1 MPFTLVTWA
10 LLSGRFLYENYG
22 FGLNIS
28 KWALKESQTRQTN
41 FIKKKKKPLVY
52 HNHGSTQ
59 RFSGYSSFV
68 VHDSPSKDST

>member
-41 FIKKKKKPLVY
+41 FIKKKKNPLY
-52 HNHGSTQ
+52 ITITDQH
-59 RFSGYSSFV
+59 
-68 VHDSPSKDST
+68 KDSAVTLIL

>member
-28 KWALKESQTRQTN
+28 KWALKESQTRQIN
-41 FIKKKKKPLVY
+41 LKKKKKNPCISQSQSRINTKIQQLL
-52 HNHGSTQ
+52 
-59 RFSGYSSFV
+59 
-68 VHDSPSKDST
+68 

>member
-28 KWALKESQTRQTN
+28 KWALKESQTRQ
-41 FIKKKKKPLVY
+41 IILKKKKKKKKTPCISQSRINTKIQQLL
-52 HNHGSTQ
+52 
-59 RFSGYSSFV
+59 
-68 VHDSPSKDST
+68 